1 MAYLMDSFAP
11 IICKDPKLA
20 GHRFCG
26 PISASSKQTLEY
38 LEKELG
44 ELENSL
50 SVLEFATEFSP
61 HADKIKNLRGKIG
74 QIQSAI
80 ANPLS
85 AVSLYEDGKKLVNDI
100 RRIGRFD
107 PATDPVGTAKAYG
120 AAMQSLGKLVQK
132 LGPLASSVGLIIEE
146 MGKIFAKVV
155 TDIVPKTRQTNRN
168 VSDGYKQGGVIIPG
182 YGD

>member
-1 MAYLMDSFAP
+1 MGDLRDTVAP
-11 IICKDPKLA
+11 IICKDPRLA
-20 GHRFCG
+20 GHTFCG
-26 PISASSKQTLEY
+26 PVSASAKETLEN

-50 SVLEFATEFSP
+50 SVLEFATEFGP
-61 HADKIKNLRGKIG
+61 HADKITNLRGKIG

-80 ANPLS
+80 SNPLS
-85 AVSLYEDGKKLVNDI
+85 AVSLYEDGRKLVGDI
-100 RRIGRFD
+100 RRIRNFD
-107 PATDPVGTAKAYG
+107 PETDPVGTAKADG
-120 AAMQSLGKLVQK
+120 AAMQSLGRLVQK
-132 LGPLASSVGLIIEE
+132 LGPLAGSVGVIIEE

-155 TDIVPKTRQTNRN
+155 TDIVPKTRATNRH